1 MASNSTR
8 GHSTDQ
14 AKGTDVDVGDGE
26 GRSGDS
32 VVVECE
38 RREKDADGVGS
49 DEGQARLRE
58 NQDWLTPNE
67 QPSAS
72 HPSGDIDGW
81 TRFAG
86 VENRSSGNAHTVTD
100 RA

>member
-1 MASNSTR
+1 MNSTR
-8 GHSTDQ
+8 EHSTDQ
-14 AKGTDVDVGDGE
+14 GKGTDVDVGDGE
-26 GRSGDS
+26 GRLGDS

-38 RREKDADGVGS
+38 RRGKDADGAGS

-58 NQDWLTPNE
+58 NRDWLTPSG
-67 QPSAS
+67 QPSAH

-81 TRFAG
+81 TLFAG
-86 VENRSSGNAHTVTD
+86 VENRPSWNAHTATD

>member
-26 GRSGDS
+26 GRLGDS

-38 RREKDADGVGS
+38 CRGKDVDGVGS
-49 DEGQARLRE
+49 DEGRARLRE
-58 NQDWLTPNE
+58 NQDWLTPNG
-67 QPSAS
+67 QPSAY
-72 HPSGDIDGW
+72 HPSGDIDGS
-81 TRFAG
+81 TQFAG
-86 VENRSSGNAHTVTD
+86 VESRSSGNAHIVTD